1 MNHFPFPLPGIIQG
15 GMGVGVSDWRLARA
29 VSQTGQAG
37 VVSGTALGTVL
48 ARRLQLGDP
57 EGIIREALA
66 ACPIKACADEILKRY
81 FTSTSGEKSKLA
93 FRPTP
98 LPNIGQKFAAK
109 LAVVGNFVEV
119 YLAKREHSGLIGLNL
134 LEKIQAPTLASLYGA
149 MLAGV
154 DVVLMGAGI
163 PRSIP
168 RVLDELA
175 EGRATDLK
183 MDVAGATR
191 EDDFRD
197 HFDPAEFMPAGTRL
211 KRPAFFAIVASTVL
225 AKTMAKRAEG
235 SVEGLVIEGPPAGGH
250 NAPPRGPLQLNEQ
263 GEPIFGERDYPD
275 LAAIRELG
283 LPFWLAGSFGRPGR
297 LAEAKALG
305 ATGIQAGTAFAFCEE
320 SGLRSE
326 YKAATLA
333 KSQARQ
339 VKVFTDPAASPTGF
353 PFKVLEAEGT
363 LSEPEVYESRQ
374 RICDLG
380 YLRTAYRKGDGTVG
394 YRCPAEPVEDYLR
407 KGGKVEDTVGRKC
420 VCNGLMAAI
429 GLEQQR
435 DGAAEPTLLT
445 AGADATRIA
454 EFLPE
459 GKNSYTAADAVDAL
473 LAETTC

>member
-1 MNHFPFPLPGIIQG
+1 
-15 GMGVGVSDWRLARA
+15 MGVGVSDWRLAGA
-29 VSQTGQAG
+29 VSRTGQLG

-48 ARRLQLGDP
+48 ARRLQMGDP
-57 EGIIREALA
+57 EGVLREALA
-66 ACPIKACADEILKRY
+66 ACPLKDCAEEILRRY
-81 FTSTSGEKSKLA
+81 FKPAGAGAVAKPA
-93 FRPTP
+93 FRLTP
-98 LPNIGQKFAAK
+98 LPDIGRRFANG
-109 LAVVGNFVEV
+109 LAAVSNFVEV
-119 YLAKREHSGLIGLNL
+119 YLAKRGHSGRVGLNL

-168 RVLDELA
+168 RVLDDLA
-175 EGRATDLK
+175 EGRPTALK
-183 MDVAGATR
+183 MDVSGAAR
-191 EDDFRD
+191 DEDFRD
-197 HFDPAEFMPAGTRL
+197 RFDPADFGRGGERL
-211 KRPAFFAIVASTVL
+211 KRPAFLAIVASTVL

-250 NAPPRGPLQLNEQ
+250 NAPPRGPLQLNER
-263 GEPIFGERDYPD
+263 GEPVFGERDYPD
-275 LAAIRELG
+275 LATIRALG
-283 LPFWLAGSFGRPGR
+283 LPFWLAGRFGRSGR
-297 LAEAKALG
+297 LAEARALG

-320 SGLRSE
+320 SGLRAE

-333 KSQARQ
+333 KSQTRR

-363 LSEPEVYESRQ
+363 LSDPEVYENR
-374 RICDLG
+374 RRVCDLG
-380 YLRTAYRKGDGTVG
+380 YLRTAYRKEDGTVG
-394 YRCPAEPVEDYLR
+394 YRCPAEPVEDYVR

-435 DGAAEPTLLT
+435 DGRPEPSLLT
-445 AGADATRIA
+445 AGTDAAHVA